1 MVFVFRNVRV
11 FLRTAGGLYGLDQAI
26 RGRPLSLGR
35 NGGTGV
41 PTVAAPLQKPS
52 GALMSATDEILYE
65 ADAAGIARIVLNRP
79 RARNALTFAMYQ
91 GLIDLCARIEADP
104 AIKVLVVTGA
114 GDKAFA
120 AGTDIAQFRGFSSA
134 QDAIDYERFIDR
146 VMGALERLRVPVIA
160 AIAGACTGGG
170 AAIAAAC
177 DLRIACADATFG
189 FPIARTLGNCL
200 SLGNLKRLS
209 NLVGPGRVKDMI
221 FTARL
226 VGAEE
231 ALAIG
236 LVGEVVADAD
246 TLAARA
252 TALATLLAGHAPLT
266 LRATK
271 EGLRR
276 LAAEDETPAERPGDD
291 LIRLC
296 YTSADFREG
305 MEAFLGKRAPNWT
318 GR

>member
-1 MVFVFRNVRV
+1 MNA
-11 FLRTAGGLYGLDQAI
+11 T
-26 RGRPLSLGR
+26 P
-35 NGGTGV
+35 
-41 PTVAAPLQKPS
+41 PT
-52 GALMSATDEILYE
+52 TDEILFAQDE
-65 ADAAGIARIVLNRP
+65 AGIARLVLNRP
-79 RARNALTFAMYQ
+79 QARNALTFAMYQ
-91 GLIDLCARIEADP
+91 GIIDHCARIGADP
-104 AIKVLVVTGA
+104 SVRVLVITGA
-114 GDKAFA
+114 GEKAFA
-120 AGTDIAQFRGFSSA
+120 AGTDIAQFRGFTST
-134 QDAIDYERFIDR
+134 QDALDYERFMDR

-170 AAIAAAC
+170 AAIAASC
-177 DLRIACADATFG
+177 DLRIATRDARFG

-200 SLGNLKRLS
+200 SLANLRRLS
-209 NLVGPGRVKDMI
+209 GLVGPARVKDMI

-236 LVGEVVADAD
+236 LIGEVVDDAAA
-246 TLAARA
+246 LAVRA
-252 TALATLLAGHAPLT
+252 TELAGLVAGHAPLT
-266 LRATK
+266 LQATK

-276 LAAEDETPAERPGDD
+276 LQDTDATAGERPGDD

-305 MEAFLGKRAPNWT
+305 MEAFLGKRAPAWT